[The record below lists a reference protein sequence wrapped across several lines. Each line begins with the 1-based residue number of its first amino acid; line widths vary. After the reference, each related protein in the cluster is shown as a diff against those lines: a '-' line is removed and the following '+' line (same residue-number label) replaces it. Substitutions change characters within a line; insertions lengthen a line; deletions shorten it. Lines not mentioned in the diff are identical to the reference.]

1 MTKGKPGGGKCV
13 ASPVG
18 VCPEP
23 RISGRFD
30 DLIVKCGDR
39 IGLEADAEN
48 IPDGTKTTFRIR
60 QYINAV
66 PIATEI
72 AYLKGLKVRGKSWIT
87 KKVFK
92 GWSPPTVE
100 FEVSADGAKA
110 ASENTYQIYQYN
122 DFGSFTV
129 TIPRIVNKVS
139 KIFKWTGKYDMEFYD
154 GVLIITTKIKLI
166 NRQGSQPHS
175 GHAEPPAGPP
185 VNNQKKRTMKHDIES
200 KLSGKWVLHREK
212 CLRGKHCDCKKEPQC
227 CKFPI
232 KIQVEFVETGNH
244 HEVDLYWGS
253 NHLVDASHWGRVKW
267 RANDYAHETGH
278 LLGWYDEY
286 PAGATGGYGD
296 WRTNRP
302 NAIMNTGLQVPQQY
316 YEAFR
321 AEFKRKLAAVQT
333 DEPWKL
339 VSK

>member
-1 MTKGKPGGGKCV
+1 MAKGKPGGGQCV
-13 ASPVG
+13 ASLVG

-23 RISGRFD
+23 SISGRFD
-30 DLIVKCGDR
+30 DMVAKCGDR

-60 QYINAV
+60 QYLKGV
-66 PIATEI
+66 PIKTETFH
-72 AYLKGLKVRGKSWIT
+72 LKELKVRKSWIT

-92 GWSPPTVE
+92 GWNPPTAD
-100 FEVSADGAKA
+100 FEVSADGVTA

-129 TIPRIVNKVS
+129 TIPRIFRKNGVIKAQ
-139 KIFKWTGKYDMEFYD
+139 WTGAYDMEFYD

-166 NRQGSQPHS
+166 NRQGFF
-175 GHAEPPAGPP
+175 GHPLSPVGPP
-185 VNNQKKRTMKHDIES
+185 VSNTKKQQMKHDIES
-200 KLSGKWVLHREK
+200 KLSQKWVLHREK
-212 CLRGKHCDCKKEPQC
+212 CLRGKHCDCKTEPQC

-232 KIQVEFVETGNH
+232 KIQVEFVETGHH
-244 HEVDLYWGS
+244 HEVDLFLGQHPADS
-253 NHLVDASHWGRVKW
+253 NNWTRTRYRTNSW
-267 RANDYAHETGH
+267 AHETGH

-286 PAGATGGYGD
+286 PAGATGSYGD

-302 NAIMNTGLQVPQQY
+302 NAIMNAGLQVPQQY

-339 VSK
+339 VSI